1 MYYIYR
7 KCMADFMYLIQ
18 WNYRG

>member
-1 MYYIYR
+1 
-7 KCMADFMYLIQ
+7 MADFMYLIQ